1 MFDPALLRPER
12 VRPLLRR
19 EYEELI
25 NLGTFDD
32 ERVELLRG
40 VLVEMSPQSEPHSRI
55 TAWLAQRL
63 IKALDF
69 DRYDVRSHSPFA
81 ASKDSMPEPD
91 VSVAFR
97 TTAGGYP
104 RKALLLIEV
113 AHSSLVKDRVIK
125 REIYAEAGVPEYWIV
140 DVRHDVVDVLTRPTK
155 HGYERSQRLDAG
167 AVLRPTRLPGVP
179 IELDRIPWPTR
190 AEKRPRR
197 KPTRRSRRAK

>member
-1 MFDPALLRPER
+1 M
-12 VRPLLRR
+12 LRR

-25 NLGTFDD
+25 NLGAFED

-40 VLVEMSPQSEPHSRI
+40 VLVQMSPQSEPHSRI

-63 IKALDF
+63 IKALSF

-81 ASKDSMPEPD
+81 ASNDSMPEPD

-97 TTAGGYP
+97 TAAGGYP

-113 AHSSLVKDRVIK
+113 AHSSLVKDRAIK

-140 DVRHDVVDVLTRPTK
+140 DVRRDVVDVLTRPTK
-155 HGYERSQRLDAG
+155 NGYALTQRLDAS
-167 AVLRPTRLPGVP
+167 AVLRPTKLAGVT
-179 IELDRIPWPTR
+179 IAIGEIPWLSST
-190 AEKRPRR
+190 EKRAPRR
-197 KPTRRSRRAK
+197 KRARRAK